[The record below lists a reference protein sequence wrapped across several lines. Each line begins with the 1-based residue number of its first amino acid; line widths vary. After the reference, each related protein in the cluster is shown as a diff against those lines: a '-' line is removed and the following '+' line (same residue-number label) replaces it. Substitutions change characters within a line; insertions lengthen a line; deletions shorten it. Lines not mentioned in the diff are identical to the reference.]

1 MSQLLLARQLLVE
14 LKTVLIFAVF
24 GCKRILLS
32 GNKLLYRLSVRHF
45 LFLRCQHSFAY
56 NL

>member
-14 LKTVLIFAVF
+14 LKTVLVF
-24 GCKRILLS
+24 GVFGFKRIFLS
-32 GNKLLYRLSVRHF
+32 CNKLLYLFSVCHF